1 MKTIVTYSLSSLSI
15 RRRNIKLEPDFY
27 MSLYILQQ
35 VYISEINKQEKFS
48 GAIIKNVK
56 KLL

>member
-56 KLL
+56 ILL